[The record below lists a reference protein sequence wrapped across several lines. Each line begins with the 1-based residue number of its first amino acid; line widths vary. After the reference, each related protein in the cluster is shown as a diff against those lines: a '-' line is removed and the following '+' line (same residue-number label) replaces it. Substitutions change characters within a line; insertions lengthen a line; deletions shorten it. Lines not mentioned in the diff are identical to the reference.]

1 MKTCREC
8 GAAFEPEAV
17 TLDIFTTTPTDLCR
31 VCRAL
36 ASRIPDSYLTRLFT
50 CQQKQEETPLIW

>member
-8 GAAFEPEAV
+8 GAPFQSETVPLGFSE
-17 TLDIFTTTPTDLCR
+17 TSTDLCR